1 LSTLL
6 LRLAGPLQSW
16 GINSKYEIRRTEAL
30 PSKSAV
36 IGLLAAALG
45 RTRDEEM
52 SDLNGLRFGVRG
64 DLPGEIRYD
73 YQTAKSEKSYIIN
86 RYYVEDGI
94 FLVGL
99 ECEDD
104 CFLEKLEY
112 ALKHPRFHLFL
123 GRKSCPPTLPFILG
137 IRSAP
142 LEQALREEPWL
153 VPDWRKKKA
162 SSLLRILIDCP
173 NGEKANAVQRDV
185 PISFS
190 SYRREYR
197 NRGVNMFYIDKAS
210 ERSDE
215 HDPMAELEEDNVL
228 DKN

>member
-1 LSTLL
+1 M
-6 LRLAGPLQSW
+6 QSW
-16 GINSKYEIRRTEAL
+16 GIASNYDIRRTEQF
-30 PSKSAV
+30 PSKSAT

-45 RTRDEEM
+45 RTRDESIE
-52 SDLNGLRFGVRG
+52 DLNILRFGARG
-64 DLPGEIRYD
+64 DLPGSIRYD
-73 YQTAKSEKSYIIN
+73 FQMAKGDSDYLIR

-99 ECEDD
+99 ESEDESM
-104 CFLEKLEY
+104 LKTLEY
-112 ALKHPRFHLFL
+112 ALSHPRFPIFL

-142 LEQALREEPWL
+142 LEQALTEEPWL

-162 SSLLRILIDCP
+162 SSLLRIMIDCP